1 MTANAETTV
10 NRCLENCETDK
21 PRNMSCVRTCNYE
34 QEQQKEKKR
43 IKAFMIHKGILN
55 QDFQN
60 YIKTFKDKRKQATVK
75 RISLIS

>member
-1 MTANAETTV
+1 M
-10 NRCLENCETDK
+10 CEDLQLWTGAAK
-21 PRNMSCVRTCNYE
+21 R
-34 QEQQKEKKR
+34 KKR